1 MVEKQVDGIELE
13 INEERAIYLANIDE
27 MIFETLEGPTDEKIY
42 CNEHAYNGVLLE
54 IELI

>member
-27 MIFETLEGPTDEKIY
+27 MIFETLEVPIDEKKY
-42 CNEHAYNGVLLE
+42 CNEQAYNGVLLE